1 LLAILW
7 SGLLTL
13 FDFAEVLMSNFT
25 SQPGTAW
32 VNVGFIG
39 QCVLA
44 AASIVLLVTGLRR
57 PSWRKAA
64 AITAWVII
72 PAGIGW
78 SQLIFH
84 LAR

>member
-1 LLAILW
+1 MAFLL
-7 SGLLTL
+7 SGLLNQ
-13 FDFAEVLMSNFT
+13 FDFAEALLSNFT

-32 VNVGFIG
+32 VNLGFIG
-39 QCVLA
+39 QCMLTVASVL
-44 AASIVLLVTGLRR
+44 LLVTGLRR

-64 AITAWVII
+64 AITAWVIA

-78 SQLIFH
+78 SQLIAH

>member
-1 LLAILW
+1 VLALLA

-13 FDFAEVLMSNFT
+13 FDFAEVVLGNLT
-25 SQPGTAW
+25 SQPGMTW
-32 VNVGFIG
+32 VDLGFIG
-39 QCVLA
+39 QCMLTA
-44 AASIVLLVTGLRR
+44 AGVFLLVTGLRR

-72 PAGIGW
+72 PAGIAW
-78 SQLIFH
+78 SQLISH